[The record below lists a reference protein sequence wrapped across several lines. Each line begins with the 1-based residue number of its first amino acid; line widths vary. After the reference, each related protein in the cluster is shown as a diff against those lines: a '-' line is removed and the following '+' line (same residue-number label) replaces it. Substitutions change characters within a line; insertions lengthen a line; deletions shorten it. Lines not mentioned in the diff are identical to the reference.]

1 MSSFALKLI
10 ALVLMLL
17 DHIYEFF
24 QITGAIPLWFTW
36 LGRLSAPIFFF
47 CMAQGI
53 FYTHSRKL
61 YLLRM
66 YLFSIAMSAGNWLIA
81 ALLPNGSGGI
91 PNNIF
96 ASLLLSAVIIVCME
110 EMAKDRQK
118 GQQIWMVFLCVELA
132 GFFVADLLSR
142 AGLEAAA
149 KLLQILIPTPLSVEG
164 GIFLVILGPL
174 FYYFRLSKT
183 KTALMYLIFSLGLY
197 LTPSIICYAQG
208 MPFWNA
214 FFGVHYQWMMI
225 FALPLIW
232 CYNGQKGRYSLKYFF
247 YLFYPLHIW
256 ILYIAAQ
263 LVP

>member
-24 QITGAIPLWFTW
+24 QTTGAIPLWFTW
-36 LGRLSAPIFFF
+36 LGRLSAPIFSF
-47 CMAQGI
+47 CMAQGV
-53 FYTHSRKL
+53 FYTHNRKI

-66 YLFSIAMSAGNWLIA
+66 YLFSVAMSAGSWILT
-81 ALLPNGSGGI
+81 ALLPDKRGGI

-96 ASLLLSAVIIVCME
+96 TCLLLGAVIIVCME

-118 GQQIWMVFLCVELA
+118 GQQVWMVFLCAELA
-132 GFFVADLLSR
+132 GFFAADLLSR
-142 AGLEAAA
+142 AGQTAAA
-149 KLLQILIPTPLSVEG
+149 RILQILVPTPLSAEG

-183 KTALMYLIFSLGLY
+183 KTALMYLVFSLGLC
-197 LTPSIICYAQG
+197 LSPSIICYAQG
-208 MPFWNA
+208 MSFWNA
-214 FFGVHYQWMMI
+214 FFGEYYQWMMV
-225 FALPLIW
+225 FALPLLW
-232 CYNGQKGRYSLKYFF
+232 CYNNQKGRYSLKYFF

-263 LVP
+263 LIP